1 MAAARELT
9 AMKIAHEVSLKSIT
23 ASYEASI
30 KDLNAE
36 HVQAISDIGRA
47 HDTKIK
53 TAVAKLREENTELKK
68 GNTAKV
74 TEAVRNERQQSYK
87 TVKELEKQIVQLISA
102 KEQSDNKCDFAAA
115 QMQKA
120 EAQFE
125 AKLAE
130 VRNDM
135 ASMKQTYTK
144 QITELKKRA
153 ANGLVEF
160 KVIGK
165 GRKPRTYGKRLS
177 SKFSEAMADF
187 LKEAVKTGRPSSF
200 SFKVNGSRIER
211 AEESRTLE
219 QV

>member
-74 TEAVRNERQQSYK
+74 TEAVRSEREQSSK
-87 TVKELEKQIVQLISA
+87 TVKELEKQRRKMPRYS
-102 KEQSDNKCDFAAA
+102 KD
-115 QMQKA
+115 
-120 EAQFE
+120 
-125 AKLAE
+125 
-130 VRNDM
+130 
-135 ASMKQTYTK
+135 
-144 QITELKKRA
+144 KRHP
-153 ANGLVEF
+153 
-160 KVIGK
+160 GK
-165 GRKPRTYGKRLS
+165 MWYIRYAVLRFLG
-177 SKFSEAMADF
+177 SE
-187 LKEAVKTGRPSSF
+187 
-200 SFKVNGSRIER
+200 
-211 AEESRTLE
+211 
-219 QV
+219 